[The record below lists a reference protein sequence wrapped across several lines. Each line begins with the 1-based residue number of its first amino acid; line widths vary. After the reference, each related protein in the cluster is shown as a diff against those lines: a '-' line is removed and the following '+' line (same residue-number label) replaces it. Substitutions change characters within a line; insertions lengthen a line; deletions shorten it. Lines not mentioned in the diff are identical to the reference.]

1 LHDRAELYLSAGRLD
16 AALAD
21 GIRGTAMLRDL
32 GVVRGVII
40 GEIIQSSVA
49 AEAWAFERMR
59 GPASDALELSD
70 ALGGTFM
77 RAPTLAYRAWTL
89 LADGKVREA
98 EQHLTQARAIA
109 DVFLHRAWMNRIE
122 VLIQEWAGDADAL
135 AEIADRI
142 ERDVLPSST
151 YWGMWGP
158 YARALS
164 ASHRGRHADASRD
177 ARTALEMAARFG
189 DHRVIWRAARV
200 AWRAAVE
207 LGEPAEAERF
217 REQARATVRGLA
229 ANATGDLA
237 DGFRARPDVAE
248 VLA

>member
-1 LHDRAELYLSAGRLD
+1 
-16 AALAD
+16 
-21 GIRGTAMLRDL
+21 
-32 GVVRGVII
+32 
-40 GEIIQSSVA
+40 
-49 AEAWAFERMR
+49 
-59 GPASDALELSD
+59 
-70 ALGGTFM
+70 
-77 RAPTLAYRAWTL
+77 
-89 LADGKVREA
+89 
-98 EQHLTQARAIA
+98 
-109 DVFLHRAWMNRIE
+109 MNRIE

-177 ARTALEMAARFG
+177 ARTALEMGARFG

-200 AWRAAVE
+200 AWHAAVE
-207 LGEPAEAERF
+207 LGEQAEAERF
-217 REQARATVRGLA
+217 RAQARATVQELA

>member
-1 LHDRAELYLSAGRLD
+1 
-16 AALAD
+16 
-21 GIRGTAMLRDL
+21 
-32 GVVRGVII
+32 
-40 GEIIQSSVA
+40 
-49 AEAWAFERMR
+49 
-59 GPASDALELSD
+59 
-70 ALGGTFM
+70 M

-89 LADGKVREA
+89 LAEGKAGEA
-98 EQHLTQARAIA
+98 EQHLTQARAVA

-217 REQARATVRGLA
+217 RAQARATVQELA